1 MEADG
6 QHHICIECARIVVWD
21 YMGSGIKFC
30 TTCGAMSRGTFEE
43 YDIWS
48 PNEQLTRSCYT
59 RSKRF
64 QKYLANACHMQ
75 SSSSVP
81 NVTWEHLINHG
92 PYSRPSQI
100 IRTLKKSKLKRKC
113 YDSLPLMCAQMCP
126 EMTVPTLDPG
136 EFRRALEYFG
146 VVEKHY
152 KNKTSFISYLYILE
166 YILHKLGRQDMCP
179 FLSRIQCR
187 QRRYSYN
194 LLLDSIFG
202 ERVSVNANI

>member
-75 SSSSVP
+75 TSSSVP

-113 YDSLPLMCAQMCP
+113 YDSLPIMTKHMCP
-126 EMTVPTLDPG
+126 HLSVPELTYEDAEEGL
-136 EFRRALEYFG
+136 
-146 VVEKHY
+146 
-152 KNKTSFISYLYILE
+152 
-166 YILHKLGRQDMCP
+166 KLFKRIEVGLAELQVCELSVFVGARPCAHWGRH
-179 FLSRIQCR
+179 
-187 QRRYSYN
+187 
-194 LLLDSIFG
+194 DS
-202 ERVSVNANI
+202 VS